1 MRMRSRTLILLLV
14 LVMVLVFSA
23 VPTLAQEEETVG
35 PLEALGINAGFLIAQ
50 VINFALLFGGL
61 TFFLWRPIT
70 NMLDA
75 RSEKIA
81 KGLEDASAAANARR
95 NAEDEAEK
103 ILQQARTEAQ
113 SIISEARNQGED
125 VAKSVESEARQEAER
140 IRESARMDAKAERDA
155 ELAGLRDQV
164 VAISVAMTR
173 RLINA
178 QMDQKKQSEL
188 VADFLARVPA
198 SAKNLS
204 GDVTVISAM
213 PLTDKE
219 QGDVKKAVGGG
230 DVTFQVDPAILG
242 GLVIRAGDRVVD
254 GSVRSNLND
263 MAENLN

>member
-1 MRMRSRTLILLLV
+1 MRMRSRTLIVLLV
-14 LVMVLVFSA
+14 LALLLMFA
-23 VPTLAQEEETVG
+23 VTPAFAAEEAEG
-35 PLEALGINAGFLIAQ
+35 PLEALGINGGFLIAQ
-50 VINFALLFGGL
+50 AINFFLLFGGL

-103 ILQQARTEAQ
+103 ILAQARTEAQ
-113 SIISEARNQGED
+113 SIIGEARGQGET
-125 VAKSVESEARQEAER
+125 VAKSVESEARSEAER
-140 IRESARMDAKAERDA
+140 IRESARIDAKAERDA

-188 VADFLARVPA
+188 VADFLARVP
-198 SAKNLS
+198 SEAKNMG

-213 PLTDKE
+213 PLTDSE
-219 QGDVKKAVGGG
+219 QADVKKALSA
-230 DVTFQVDPAILG
+230 DNVTFEVDPAILG
-242 GLVIRAGDRVVD
+242 GLLLRAGDRVVD
-254 GSVRSNLND
+254 GSVRSNLDD
-263 MAENLN
+263 MADSLN

>member
-1 MRMRSRTLILLLV
+1 MRMRSRTLIVLLV
-14 LVMVLVFSA
+14 LVSLLMFA
-23 VPTLAQEEETVG
+23 VSPALAAEEAEG
-35 PLEALGINAGFLIAQ
+35 PLEALGINGGFLIAQ
-50 VINFALLFGGL
+50 AINFFLLFGGL

-103 ILQQARTEAQ
+103 ILAQARTEAQ
-113 SIISEARNQGED
+113 GIIAEARGQGEA
-125 VAKSVESEARQEAER
+125 VAKSVETEARQEAER
-140 IRESARMDAKAERDA
+140 FRDSARIDAKAERDA

-178 QMDQKKQSEL
+178 QMDAKKQSEL

-198 SAKNLS
+198 DAKNLS
-204 GDVTVISAM
+204 GEVTVISAM
-213 PLTDKE
+213 PLTDAE
-219 QGDVKKAVGGG
+219 QGDVKKATGA
-230 DVTFQVDPAILG
+230 DNVTFEVNPAILG
-242 GLVIRAGDRVVD
+242 GLIIRAGDRVID
-254 GSVRSNLND
+254 GSVRSNLGD
-263 MAENLN
+263 MAESLN